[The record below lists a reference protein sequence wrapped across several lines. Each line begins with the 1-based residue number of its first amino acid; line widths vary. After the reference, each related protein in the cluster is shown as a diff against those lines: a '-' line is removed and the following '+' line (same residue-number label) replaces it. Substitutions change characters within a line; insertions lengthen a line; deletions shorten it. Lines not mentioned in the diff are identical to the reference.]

1 MTRPTKPHSILDT
14 HRPLR
19 LTQAQYREL
28 DSDMIGICRACGA
41 ERDTCEPDA
50 EGYPCPTCGS
60 AEVYGVEQL
69 LIREEVEIIP

>member
-1 MTRPTKPHSILDT
+1 MQTT
-14 HRPLR
+14 HIPFR
-19 LTQAQYREL
+19 LTRRQYQTL
-28 DSDMIGICRACGA
+28 HDSMQGICRACGHT
-41 ERDTCEPDA
+41 RDTVEPDA